1 VKPGIP
7 ALLFSLA
14 LVWAPAVA
22 APVATLDSVDV
33 QFVDGEIVGI
43 RDGSPATRRRLVK
56 DERIQWMGALGIV
69 AGVVT
74 DRRFFAVS
82 STSAGW
88 QEIRLDRNDGAPHV
102 ELGANVLVC
111 ITAKRILGFSGPAG
125 VISEDR
131 LLPGETILASGANEH
146 VAILVTDR
154 RAVGFSSASAQPA
167 EVGFGVREQFES
179 LKTLATTATVR
190 TTERLVVFSHSS
202 GGWSDEQF

>member
-1 VKPGIP
+1 MKVGI
-7 ALLFSLA
+7 ATLVFLLA
-14 LVWAPAVA
+14 LVCATAGA

-43 RDGSPATRRRLVK
+43 RDGSPATRRRLQK
-56 DERIQWMGALGIV
+56 GERIRWMGARGVV
-69 AGVVT
+69 AAVVT

-88 QEIRLDRNDGAPHV
+88 QEIRLDRNDGAPYV

-111 ITAKRILGFSGPAG
+111 ITAKRILGFSGPVG

-131 LLPGETILASGANEH
+131 LLPGETILESGANEY
-146 VAILVTDR
+146 VAVLVTDR
-154 RAVGFSSASAQPA
+154 RALGFSSGSAQPA
-167 EVGFGVREQFES
+167 DVAFGVREQFES

-202 GGWSDEQF
+202 GDWTDEQF